1 MDIRLIFSD
10 IDNTVLPK
18 SQIVSGRTRAA
29 IAACRKK
36 GVEFIVASGR
46 WFPSARQVVSDQLGI
61 EDGYMI
67 TCNGTVIVKTDG
79 SILKEYCMT
88 DAQARRVYEI
98 LHRENVMM
106 STYVDGAL
114 CRLRRHLMPNFHFPE
129 QSSRIFGKDYIVTD
143 DDEDMFVNV
152 GMRHP
157 YKMEAYSED
166 TQLLARLRAQLRA
179 EGLQVNSAYPVNLE
193 VMAPGTGKGVAVKWM
208 AEHMGV
214 GTDQTMGF
222 GDYFNDLE
230 MLGAVGWPVAVENA
244 ADEVK
249 QVARL
254 VAPACADDGVAR
266 TIEDYVLGDKNI

>member
-18 SQIVSGRTRAA
+18 SQIVSERTRAA

-46 WFPSARQVVSDQLGI
+46 WFPSARLVVCDQLGI

-88 DAQARRVYEI
+88 DEQARRVYEI
-98 LHRENVMM
+98 LRKENVMM

-114 CRLRRHLMPNFHFPE
+114 CRMRRHLIPSFHFPE
-129 QSSRIFGKDYIVTD
+129 KSMNINGKDYIVVD

-166 TQLLARLRAQLRA
+166 TELLARIRAQLRA

-193 VMAPGTGKGVAVKWM
+193 VMAPGAGKGVAVKWM

-214 GTDQTMGF
+214 QIDQTMGF

-249 QVARL
+249 QIAKL
-254 VAPACADDGVAR
+254 IAPACPDDGVAC
-266 TIEDYVLGDKNI
+266 TIEDYILGDKAI